1 MRIQASGACWFSA
14 ALVLF
19 LSGGYTAAQNR
30 DPYIETFDNGPGGWV
45 ANRRDPL
52 PVWDGVAYC
61 FGPWFVDPNHAP
73 PGAGYLH
80 MLMFI
85 TTTPKWVARKEYPS
99 NGFVEGRKST
109 NLTNARLT
117 LRSRGAFDLPPE
129 APGGIAKP
137 RKPGEVPMGLQ
148 GSQLLLWVQA
158 ETQGTTANFALTGQ
172 PFEIT
177 REWSVQTVVLRPDPT
192 EWTCAGGR
200 RDLIG
205 HYGCADIAEVLRD
218 VNLDLYLVL
227 FPLKILP
234 VGAVGSPHQTR
245 AGEHYPVQQEFLP
258 KGLLMVDT
266 VSIEYP
272 D

>member
-1 MRIQASGACWFSA
+1 MRIRASHASWISA
-14 ALVLF
+14 ALVLL
-19 LSGGYTAAQNR
+19 LSGNHAAAQNR
-30 DPYIETFDNGPGGWV
+30 SPYIETFDDGPGGWV

-52 PVWDGVAYC
+52 SVWDGVAYC

-85 TTTPKWVARKEYPS
+85 TTSAKWVARKEYPS
-99 NGFVEGRKST
+99 NSFVEGRKST

-117 LRSRGAFDLPPE
+117 LRLRGTFDLPE
-129 APGGIAKP
+129 NAPGGISKA
-137 RKPGEVPMGLQ
+137 RKQGEVAMGLQ
-148 GSQLLLWVQA
+148 GAQLLLWVQA
-158 ETQGTTANFALTGQ
+158 ETQGTTANFALTRQ

-177 REWSVQTVVLRPDPT
+177 REWSEQTVVLRPDPT

-200 RDLIG
+200 RDLIER
-205 HYGCADIAEVLRD
+205 YGCADIAEVLKD
-218 VNLDLYLVL
+218 VNLDFYLVL
-227 FPLKILP
+227 FPLKIVPIGPLE
-234 VGAVGSPHQTR
+234 SPHQTR
-245 AGEHYPVQQEFLP
+245 AGEHYPVRQEFLP

-266 VSIEYP
+266 VRIDYP

>member
-1 MRIQASGACWFSA
+1 MATETCRGRLLAAVAFFLIASQA
-14 ALVLF
+14 V
-19 LSGGYTAAQNR
+19 AQKR
-30 DPYIETFDNGPGGWV
+30 APYIETFDDGPGGWV

-85 TTTPKWVARKEYPS
+85 TTSPKWVARKEYPS
-99 NGFVEGRKST
+99 NAFVEGKRST
-109 NLTNARLT
+109 NLTNARVT
-117 LRSRGAFDLPPE
+117 LRLRGTFDLPDNVR
-129 APGGIAKP
+129 GGIEKA
-137 RKPGEVPMGLQ
+137 RKQGEVPMGLQ
-148 GSQLLLWVQA
+148 GSRLLLWVQA
-158 ETQGTTANFALTGQ
+158 ETQGTMANFALTGQ
-172 PFEIT
+172 PFQIT
-177 REWSVQTVVLRPDPT
+177 PNWSEQTVVLQPDPT
-192 EWTCAGGR
+192 QWTCAGGR
-200 RDLIG
+200 HDLIQK
-205 HYGCADIAEVLRD
+205 YGCADIADVLED

-227 FPLKILP
+227 FPLKVVP
-234 VGAVGSPHQTR
+234 AGEVEFPQQTR

-266 VSIEYP
+266 VKIEYP